1 MSRHLMKAL
10 VGSSLM
16 FGALTLGAQQYQ
28 PRSDYYYR
36 SDRGEDRN
44 WMLNRVRTDLDN
56 AADHTIPFTR
66 DRWQINRAKD
76 SVSEFQ
82 RDMSNGHYDR
92 AALDRAIDSMQRV
105 VDGNRL
111 PYRWQQK
118 LNDDTNRL
126 RELQNRLEGS

>member
-28 PRSDYYYR
+28 PRSDYYRY
-36 SDRGEDRN
+36 DRGEDRN
-44 WMLNRVRTDLDN
+44 WMLNRVRTDLDS

-66 DRWQINRAKD
+66 DRWQINRARD

-82 RDMSNGHYDR
+82 RDMSYGHYDR
-92 AALDRAIDSMQRV
+92 AALDRAIESMQRV

-111 PYRWQQK
+111 PYRWQQT
-118 LNDDTNRL
+118 LTDDTNRL
-126 RELQNRLEGS
+126 KELQIRLEGS